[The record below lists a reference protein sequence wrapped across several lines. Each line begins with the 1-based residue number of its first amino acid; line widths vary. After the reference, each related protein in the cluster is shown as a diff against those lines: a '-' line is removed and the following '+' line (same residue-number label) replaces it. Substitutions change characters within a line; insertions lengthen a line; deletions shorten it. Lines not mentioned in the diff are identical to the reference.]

1 MFASLRA
8 SRPPALHC
16 IAAGGRQAR
25 TRERIPMLVRKRD
38 EGAAGICE
46 VVYRQAGK
54 QAGGQ
59 GILMYEGMWLCRVY
73 RGQCV

>member
-1 MFASLRA
+1 
-8 SRPPALHC
+8 
-16 IAAGGRQAR
+16 
-25 TRERIPMLVRKRD
+25 MLVRKRD
-38 EGAAGICE
+38 EGSGSAAGICE